1 MKKSKSRVRLFRGL
15 SAVLAS
21 LFILMLCL
29 TTMANA
35 NSSVI
40 NRELGLTNFVTEQ
53 GESNQD
59 TAYFKSAFSSV
70 AELEEAKHELAVSIG
85 EEGSVLLKN
94 NDKALPLDKET
105 EKVTVWGLNSIF
117 PTLGGLMGSPV
128 SPTSDAGQKAVG
140 ILDAL
145 GMRGV
150 QVNGDMAGFYGQF
163 YGNVRKSSL
172 FGAEI
177 PGHSLTVSFANIYEL
192 PDSYQVGELS
202 ADDYTE
208 DVLATADGTTAIVL
222 LTRDSSEA
230 ADYSLTMTKDPSG
243 NTFDSP
249 LSLSAY
255 ERQMLDLAKEHSN
268 GKVIVLLNTDA
279 VMEVEELKQDA
290 DVDAIL
296 WTGLPGMYGFE
307 GVADVLVGNAS
318 PSGRMVDTYAV
329 SAKSSPAMVNF
340 GIHTYENASI
350 VPGSPLTADNLADW
364 YLVESQG
371 IYSGYKYYE
380 TRYEDAV
387 LGQGNADAAAGAI
400 DGKAWNYA
408 SEVSYPF
415 GYGMSYTT
423 FTQELKDVKVEI
435 GGTSVATVKV
445 TNTGDVAG
453 KDVVELYVQSPYTA
467 GGLEK
472 AAIQLLNFG
481 KTDVLQ
487 PGQSQELTIEF
498 DAQYMASYDE
508 KLIKEDGTAG
518 AWVLDAG
525 EYYFT
530 VGNGAHEA
538 INNVLAKKLG
548 STDNLITVCEDEVIS
563 EANVVAVSL
572 NKDSETYSVNV
583 QNALQEVDLNNLI
596 PGAVEYTTRA
606 DWTKGWTPVT
616 SITANDAMLVGLQNR
631 TYQLTPNDDYEITW
645 GENSG
650 LTLANMLKFDEN
662 GNYLGAL
669 DLDDPLWDALVEQ
682 VTLEEAITFLENATD
697 EFDAILSIGLGN
709 VYNNDGPLGFVSDQ
723 VSGYAAKWDA
733 SMSGEPTYVGAGDE
747 YARWTMAEMPTEPV
761 VAATFNQEL
770 AEREGELIGEDGI
783 WANIS
788 GLNAPGANLHTVAYC
803 GRAHEYY
810 SEDPMLTNRM
820 ASAFVTGSWS
830 KGLWSVLKHF
840 AINDIESNRT
850 GLSTFITEQA
860 ARENALRAFQGPL
873 TNGSK
878 AGVMTAYNRVG
889 TTFSGGNRGL
899 VTQILRNEWGF
910 DGWIMTDYAAAGFD
924 YMNWLDNIYAGGGAL
939 LCTSANY
946 STSAHGSMSDAK
958 IISQVKADS
967 AFQHEMQEA
976 LKHFMYVFAGSNAMN
991 GVSANT
997 KIVYVRTWWENALTA
1012 ADIALGVLTVAALAG
1027 YAVAAAKAK
1036 KAGQ

>member
-435 GGTSVATVKV
+435 GGTSVATVNV

-453 KDVVELYVQSPYTA
+453 KDVVELYVQAPYTS

-606 DWTKGWTPVT
+606 DWTKGWTPVN

-669 DLDDPLWDALVEQ
+669 DLDDPLWDALIEQ

-733 SMSGEPTYVGAGDE
+733 SMSGEPTYVGANDE
-747 YARWTMAEMPTEPV
+747 FARWTMAEMPTEPV

-788 GLNAPGANLHTVAYC
+788 GLNAPGANLHTVTYC